1 MNLVTQVMCEQVSY
15 NSKQLDAI
23 NNVDVIHR
31 QTIFVG
37 QLLPLWTE
45 ILIMLILQQ
54 VCSILP

>member
-31 QTIFVG
+31 EIIFVG
-37 QLLPLWTE
+37 QLLSLWTE
-45 ILIMLILQQ
+45 IQNN
-54 VCSILP
+54 VDTSTSV